1 MQRRRGH
8 AVPAVISHPAGR
20 QAIRTYLH
28 QYAIKLTSATL
39 ITIIDK
45 A

>member
-20 QAIRTYLH
+20 QTIRTYLH
-28 QYAIKLTSATL
+28 QYAINKR
-39 ITIIDK
+39 DPHNNN
-45 A
+45 